1 MNPQFRPLTRH
12 EMFFGIAPK
21 MNLSAGGTINS
32 TALIS
37 KVATAPIN
45 EPFISPTPN
54 ISINSDVIAQQK
66 LGFVLASFIM
76 KYKWE
81 IGLGIAVGVII
92 YCSMKKDEDRID
104 SARQLSVNE

>member
-1 MNPQFRPLTRH
+1 MNPKFIPLTRH

-21 MNLSAGGTINS
+21 TNLSAGG
-32 TALIS
+32 
-37 KVATAPIN
+37 PI
-45 EPFISPTPN
+45 PN
-54 ISINSDVIAQQK
+54 LSINTDVIAQQQ

-81 IGLGIAVGVII
+81 IGLGVLAGVII

>member
-1 MNPQFRPLTRH
+1 MNPKFIPLTRH

-21 MNLSAGGTINS
+21 TNLSAGGPINS

-45 EPFISPTPN
+45 EPYYSPTPN
-54 ISINSDVIAQQK
+54 LSINTDVIAQQQ
-66 LGFVLASFIM
+66 LGFMLASFIM

-81 IGLGIAVGVII
+81 IGLGIAAGVII
-92 YCSMKKDEDRID
+92 YCSTRDDED
-104 SARQLSVNE
+104 

>member
-21 MNLSAGGTINS
+21 TNLSAGGTINS

-45 EPFISPTPN
+45 EPYYSPTPN
-54 ISINSDVIAQQK
+54 LSINTDVIAQQQ
-66 LGFVLASFIM
+66 LGFMLASFIM

-81 IGLGIAVGVII
+81 IGLGIAAGVII
-92 YCSMKKDEDRID
+92 YCSTRDDED
-104 SARQLSVNE
+104 